1 MIEKMGTPDG
11 ILLSHKKNEI
21 MSFISI
27 WMNLE
32 IIILNEEIRQRQIS
46 YDMSYIW
53 NLKKKKT
60 QTYLQNRNRLTD
72 IENKLMVT
80 RGGGGGG

>member
-1 MIEKMGTPDG
+1 MGTPDG

-53 NLKKKKT
+53 NLKKKNDTNLFAKQKQT
-60 QTYLQNRNRLTD
+60 HRHRKQTYGYQ
-72 IENKLMVT
+72 
-80 RGGGGGG
+80 RGRGRRIN

>member
-1 MIEKMGTPDG
+1 MDYYPVIKVNKIVPFAET
-11 ILLSHKKNEI
+11 
-21 MSFISI
+21 

-53 NLKKKKT
+53 NLKKKNDTNLFAKQK
-60 QTYLQNRNRLTD
+60 QTHR
-72 IENKLMVT
+72 
-80 RGGGGGG
+80 

>member
-1 MIEKMGTPDG
+1 
-11 ILLSHKKNEI
+11 

-53 NLKKKKT
+53 NLKKKNDTNLFAKQKQT
-60 QTYLQNRNRLTD
+60 HRHRKQTYGYQ
-72 IENKLMVT
+72 
-80 RGGGGGG
+80 RGRGRRIN

>member
-32 IIILNEEIRQRQIS
+32 IIILNEEIRERQIS

-53 NLKKKKT
+53 NLKKK
-60 QTYLQNRNRLTD
+60 
-72 IENKLMVT
+72 
-80 RGGGGGG
+80 